1 MYKNI
6 YAQPTARPTIQKGP
20 WTEEVYICVHTHTHT
35 HIHTHTHTHTQEDKA
50 ILNAQKIHGNKW
62 AEIAKLVPG
71 RTDNAIKN
79 RWNSTIRRRLRFVE
93 PSL

>member
-20 WTEEVYICVHTHTHT
+20 WTEEVYICVQ
-35 HIHTHTHTHTQEDKA
+35 THTHTQEDKA